1 MVGIARPRTLRDV
14 ALICLGAAAMH
25 FLTSFLGPFADH
37 SSSIIV
43 KTQVSSEYVQ
53 DAGQPN
59 VFAPPQHDSSNHG
72 HLDVVQ
78 PPPAPAPA
86 PAKQPD
92 SAPARDQRQ
101 LPAQEL
107 IKPPKDLPAA
117 VDTSTTIPETTILSH
132 APGWTLFQNIYMS
145 NGTMYIV
152 TSRPSSFPDISLM
165 TSTGLPAENTPENIA
180 ARMPT
185 ADDMAFLT
193 PQEAQDRWGGDADKL
208 EKNRIWTVPGNT
220 FIINEPSQFLD
231 HYYHF
236 CAEWLFGAWAFWQ
249 GAWKAAVSPDSAAK
263 TDAPPVHRAIFAN
276 AGAHG
281 WRDRPGFNSY
291 VFRSA
296 FPALTVEVLED
307 WDDRIIATSSPTAPA
322 RAWHFDIVLFTD
334 RSASFRGPIC
344 GSQTQRIAAEATEH
358 MRKAGNLTK
367 LWWEPVRRAVLRFA
381 GVDERTLD
389 IGVRA
394 DAAVA
399 ANTRMQPGAAT
410 GADGSLKNNLAVSG
424 LYDSDI
430 VITYISR
437 QASRRHLLDPDH
449 AALVEA
455 LEEMC
460 KRHGWELNVVEAE
473 KLSKEQQLAIAAR
486 TTVMLGVHGNGLT
499 HLIMMPV
506 TPVST
511 VIEIF
516 YPQGFAQDYHW
527 TAHALGMRHFAI
539 WNDTYRTLPNKPDVS
554 YPDGFQGTEIPVYAP
569 TVVQVIEERI
579 AGLHPL

>member
-1 MVGIARPRTLRDV
+1 MVGLTRPRTLRDV
-14 ALICLGAAAMH
+14 ALLCLGAAGMH
-25 FLTSFLGPFADH
+25 FFTSFMGPEQ
-37 SSSIIV
+37 SSSIVV
-43 KTQVSSEYVQ
+43 KTQVSSEYVP
-53 DAGQPN
+53 DAEQNKLFGAPPLHDAHAHGHDEG
-59 VFAPPQHDSSNHG
+59 FAPAAKHADS
-72 HLDVVQ
+72 
-78 PPPAPAPA
+78 
-86 PAKQPD
+86 
-92 SAPARDQRQ
+92 RQ
-101 LPAQEL
+101 APAQEL
-107 IKPPKDLPAA
+107 IKAPVDVPAA
-117 VDTSTTIPETTILSH
+117 VDTSYMIPETTVISH
-132 APGWTLFQNIYMS
+132 APGWTVFRNIYMS

-152 TSRPSSFPDISLM
+152 TSRPSSFPDITLM
-165 TSTGLPAENTPENIA
+165 TSTGLAAENTPENIA

-185 ADDMAFLT
+185 SEDMAFVT
-193 PQEAQDRWGGDADKL
+193 PEEARDLWGGDIDRL
-208 EKNRIWTVPGNT
+208 EKNRLWTVPGNT
-220 FIINEPSQFLD
+220 IIINEPSQFLD

-249 GAWKAAVSPDSAAK
+249 GAWKAIVDAK
-263 TDAPPVHRAIFAN
+263 DAGKTTAPPVHRAIFAN

-307 WDDRIIATSSPTAPA
+307 WDDRIIATSSTTAPR
-322 RAWHFDIVLFTD
+322 RAWHFDTVLFTD
-334 RSASFRGPIC
+334 RSAAFRGPVC

-358 MRKAGNLTK
+358 MRKAGNLSE
-367 LWWEPVRRAVLRFA
+367 LWWEPVRRGVLRFA
-381 GVDERTLD
+381 GVDDRTLD
-389 IGVRA
+389 LGVRA
-394 DAAVA
+394 NAIVA
-399 ANTRMQPGAAT
+399 AHPQVQAQVGKDSSR
-410 GADGSLKNNLAVSG
+410 AVSG
-424 LYDSDI
+424 LKDSEI

-455 LEEMC
+455 LEEMTR
-460 KRHGWELNVVEAE
+460 KHGWELNVVEAE
-473 KLSKEQQLAIAAR
+473 KLSKEQQLSIAAR

-516 YPQGFAQDYHW
+516 YPTGFAHDYHW

-539 WNDTYRTLPNKPDVS
+539 WNDTYHTYPNEPQVN
-554 YPDGFQGTEIPVYAP
+554 YPDGFQGTEIPVYPP
-569 TVVQVIEERI
+569 TVVKVIEERI

>member
-1 MVGIARPRTLRDV
+1 MVGLARPRTLRDV
-14 ALICLGAAAMH
+14 ALVLLGAAAMH
-25 FLTSFLGPFADH
+25 FISSFLGPSADH
-37 SSSIIV
+37 LSSIIV
-43 KTQVSSEYVQ
+43 KTQVSSEYVH

-59 VFAPPQHDSSNHG
+59 PVP
-72 HLDVVQ
+72 
-78 PPPAPAPA
+78 
-86 PAKQPD
+86 
-92 SAPARDQRQ
+92 APARDQRQ
-101 LPAQEL
+101 DPAQEL
-107 IKPPKDLPAA
+107 LEPLKDLPDA
-117 VDTSTTIPETTILSH
+117 VDTSYTIPETTILSH
-132 APGWTLFQNIYMS
+132 APGWTLFRNIYMS

-165 TSTGLPAENTPENIA
+165 TSTGLAAENTPENIA

-185 ADDMAFLT
+185 SEDMAFLT
-193 PQEAQDRWGGDADKL
+193 PQEAQDLWGGDVDKL
-208 EKNRIWTVPGNT
+208 EKNRIWSVPGNT

-236 CAEWLFGAWAFWQ
+236 CAEWLLGAWAFWQ
-249 GAWKAAVSPDSAAK
+249 GAFKAIVSPETAAK
-263 TDAPPVHRAIFAN
+263 TTAPPVHRAIFAN

-291 VFRSA
+291 VFRAA

-307 WDDRIIATSSPTAPA
+307 WDDRIIATSSPTAPR
-322 RAWHFDIVLFTD
+322 RAWHFDTVLFTD
-334 RSASFRGPIC
+334 RSAAFRGPIC

-381 GVDERTLD
+381 GVDQRTLD
-389 IGVRA
+389 LGVKA
-394 DAAVA
+394 EAVVS
-399 ANTRMQPGAAT
+399 ANTRMQPGAA
-410 GADGSLKNNLAVSG
+410 AVDGSSSRATSG

-430 VITYISR
+430 VVTYISR
-437 QASRRHLLDPDH
+437 QASRRHLLDDDH

-455 LEEMC
+455 LQEMC
-460 KRHGWELNVVEAE
+460 GKHGWELNVVEAE
-473 KLSKEQQLAIAAR
+473 KLSKEEQLAIAAR

-516 YPQGFAQDYHW
+516 YPQGFAHDYQW
-527 TAHALGMRHFAI
+527 TTHALGMRHFAI
-539 WNDTYRTLPNKPDVS
+539 WNDTYRTMPNKPDVN
-554 YPDGFQGTEIPVYAP
+554 YPEGFQGTEIPVHAP
-569 TVVQVIEERI
+569 TVVRVIEERI

>member
-1 MVGIARPRTLRDV
+1 MVGLARTRTLRDV
-14 ALICLGAAAMH
+14 ALIFLGAAAMH
-25 FLTSFLGPFADH
+25 FTTSFVGPLTDH
-37 SSSIIV
+37 TSSIVV
-43 KTQVSSEYVQ
+43 KTQVSSEYDTDQ
-53 DAGQPN
+53 HNIFA
-59 VFAPPQHDSSNHG
+59 APPAQHDAHKQL
-72 HLDVVQ
+72 HVDHV
-78 PPPAPAPA
+78 PAPVL
-86 PAKQPD
+86 QEH
-92 SAPARDQRQ
+92 RE
-101 LPAQEL
+101 PAQEP
-107 IKPPKDLPAA
+107 IKSPAT
-117 VDTSTTIPETTILSH
+117 VDTSYTIPETTILSH
-132 APGWTLFQNIYMS
+132 APGWTVFRNIYMS

-152 TSRPSSFPDISLM
+152 TSRPSSFPDITMM
-165 TSTGLPAENTPENIA
+165 TSTGLAAENTPENIA

-185 ADDMAFLT
+185 AEDMAFIT
-193 PQEAQDRWGGDADKL
+193 PQEAQDYWGGDGSH
-208 EKNRIWTVPGNT
+208 EKNRIWSAPGNS

-249 GAWKAAVSPDSAAK
+249 GAWNANVDPQNAALTS
-263 TDAPPVHRAIFAN
+263 APPVHRAIFAN

-307 WDDRIIATSSPTAPA
+307 WEDRIIATSSPTAPR
-322 RAWHFDIVLFTD
+322 RAWHFDTVLFSD

-381 GVDERTLD
+381 GVDER
-389 IGVRA
+389 IQNVGVRA
-394 DAAVA
+394 DTYMAGRTGLLAGQA
-399 ANTRMQPGAAT
+399 EGTGTRAT
-410 GADGSLKNNLAVSG
+410 SG
-424 LYDSDI
+424 MRDSEV

-449 AALVEA
+449 TALVAA
-455 LEEMC
+455 LEEMV
-460 KRHGWELNVVEAE
+460 KKHGWELNVVQAE

-516 YPQGFAQDYHW
+516 YPGGFAHDYHW

-539 WNDTYRTLPNKPDVS
+539 WNDTYHTYPNEPQVN
-554 YPDGFQGTEIPVYAP
+554 YPEGFQGTEIPVYPP
-569 TVVQVIEERI
+569 TVVKVIEDRI

>member
-37 SSSIIV
+37 SNSIIV

-59 VFAPPQHDSSNHG
+59 VFAPAQHDSSNHG
-72 HLDVVQ
+72 HLDVAQ
-78 PPPAPAPA
+78 PPAPA

-92 SAPARDQRQ
+92 SPPARDQRQ

-107 IKPPKDLPAA
+107 IKPPKDLPEA
-117 VDTSTTIPETTILSH
+117 VDTSHTIPETTILSH
-132 APGWTLFQNIYMS
+132 APGWTLFQNVYMS

-185 ADDMAFLT
+185 AEDMAFLT
-193 PQEAQDRWGGDADKL
+193 PQEAHDRWGGDVDKA
-208 EKNRIWTVPGNT
+208 EKNRIWSVPGNT
-220 FIINEPSQFLD
+220 VIINEPSQFLD

-249 GAWKAAVSPDSAAK
+249 GAWNADVSPDSAAK
-263 TDAPPVHRAIFAN
+263 TDAPPIHRAIFAN

-281 WRDRPGFNSY
+281 WRDRPGFNPY

-307 WDDRIIATSSPTAPA
+307 WDDRIVATSSPTAPA
-322 RAWHFDIVLFTD
+322 RAWHFETVLFTD
-334 RSASFRGPIC
+334 RSAAFRGPIC

-389 IGVRA
+389 LGVRA

-399 ANTRMQPGAAT
+399 ANTRMQPGAAA
-410 GADGSLKNNLAVSG
+410 GSDGSLRNNRAVSG

-437 QASRRHLLDPDH
+437 QAARRHLLDPDH
-449 AALVEA
+449 DALVAALEA
-455 LEEMC
+455 MC
-460 KRHGWELNVVEAE
+460 KKHGWELNVVQAE

-486 TTVMLGVHGNGLT
+486 TTLMLGVHGNGLT

-539 WNDTYRTLPNKPDVS
+539 WNDTYHTLPNKPQVN
-554 YPDGFQGTEIPVYAP
+554 YPEGFQGTEIPVYAP

>member
-1 MVGIARPRTLRDV
+1 MVGLARPRTFRDV
-14 ALICLGAAAMH
+14 ALIFLGAAAMH
-25 FLTSFLGPFADH
+25 FCTSFLGPFADH

-43 KTQVSSEYVQ
+43 KTQVSSRF

-59 VFAPPQHDSSNHG
+59 VFAPPQDHDAHNHAA
-72 HLDVVQ
+72 HVD
-78 PPPAPAPA
+78 PAPAPVPA
-86 PAKQPD
+86 PVKQPD
-92 SAPARDQRQ
+92 PAPARDQRQ
-101 LPAQEL
+101 EPAQEL
-107 IKPPKDLPAA
+107 IKPPTDLPQT
-117 VDTSTTIPETTILSH
+117 VDTSHTIPETTILSH
-132 APGWTLFQNIYMS
+132 APGWTVFRNIYMS

-152 TSRPSSFPDISLM
+152 TSRPSSFPEIEM
-165 TSTGLPAENTPENIA
+165 ITSTGLPAENTPENIA
-180 ARMPT
+180 QRMPT
-185 ADDMAFLT
+185 SEDMAFLT
-193 PQEAQDRWGGDADKL
+193 PQEAQDRWGGDEGKL
-208 EKNRIWTVPGNT
+208 EKNRIWSVPGNT

-249 GAWKAAVSPDSAAK
+249 GAWKAIVSPESAAK
-263 TDAPPVHRAIFAN
+263 TTAPPVHRAIFAN

-296 FPALTVEVLED
+296 FPALTVEVMED
-307 WDDRIIATSSPTAPA
+307 WDDRIIATSSPTAPQ
-322 RAWHFDIVLFTD
+322 RAWHFDTVLFSD

-381 GVDERTLD
+381 GVDERTMDL
-389 IGVRA
+389 GVKA
-394 DAAVA
+394 DQVLAAG
-399 ANTRMQPGAAT
+399 TRMQPGAADST
-410 GADGSLKNNLAVSG
+410 RATSG

-455 LEEMC
+455 LQAMC
-460 KRHGWELNVVEAE
+460 TKHGWELNVVEAE

-516 YPQGFAQDYHW
+516 YPQGFAHDYHW

-539 WNDTYRTLPNKPDVS
+539 WNDTYHTYPNEPQVN

-579 AGLHPL
+579 AGKHPL